1 VNLFGQP
8 EIFEPVQIPLWVDLL
23 AVFAGGLSGS
33 LIAIR
38 NRFDVAG
45 VLVITLVS
53 GLGGG
58 IIRDVLIGAGP
69 PAALRNPDY
78 LYTALAAAGLGFLFR
93 QFVGRVNRYFVLID
107 AASLGLYTFVGMQ
120 KGLNF
125 ELPVVTAAL
134 LGVITAVGGGLLR
147 DVLSGEVPSVLR
159 PGHLSMTASIVGT
172 VAYAILYELG
182 VPGYIDLWIVLAL
195 VMGLR
200 LASEYFGWST
210 PEAEVAHQQI
220 AAVGGSLL
228 SVPQRLRQSSATT
241 GTATV
246 STQTTT
252 TTGGEPTYSPSPDTD
267 PRIDPLEGSDP
278 PQR

>member
-1 VNLFGQP
+1 MNLFG
-8 EIFEPVQIPLWVDLL
+8 ELENFEPVQIPLWIDLL

-45 VLVITLVS
+45 VIVITLVS

-58 IIRDVLIGAGP
+58 MIRDVLIGAGP

-78 LYTALAAAGLGFLFR
+78 LYTALAAAGVGFVFR
-93 QFVGRVNRYFVLID
+93 QFVTRVNPIFLFID

-125 ELPVVTAAL
+125 DLPVVTAAM
-134 LGVITAVGGGLLR
+134 LGVTTAVGGGLLR
-147 DVLSGEVPSVLR
+147 DLLSGEVPGVLR

-172 VAYAILYELG
+172 AVYALLHELG
-182 VPGYIDLWIVLAL
+182 VSSEIALWVVLAI

-200 LASEYFGWST
+200 LASEYFGWTT
-210 PEAEVAHQQI
+210 PEAGTANEQVAAI
-220 AAVGGSLL
+220 GGTLLAAPRRLYPPTLRRPGGS
-228 SVPQRLRQSSATT
+228 P
-241 GTATV
+241 
-246 STQTTT
+246 TTT
-252 TTGGEPTYSPSPDTD
+252 DGDSILSDEPSTTTSGDTAPD
-267 PRIDPLEGSDP
+267 
-278 PQR
+278 

>member
-1 VNLFGQP
+1 MFG
-8 EIFEPVQIPLWVDLL
+8 ESEVFEPVTIPLWIDLL

-45 VLVITLVS
+45 VLVITMVS

-78 LYTALAAAGLGFLFR
+78 LYTALGAAGVGFVFR
-93 QFVGRVNRYFVLID
+93 QFVVRINPVFLVID
-107 AASLGLYTFVGMQ
+107 AVSLGLYTFVGMQ

-125 ELPVVTAAL
+125 DLPIVTAAL
-134 LGVITAVGGGLLR
+134 LGVITAIGGGLLR

-159 PGHLSMTASIVGT
+159 PGHFTMTAAIVGAG
-172 VAYAILYELG
+172 VYGLLHWLG
-182 VPGYIDLWIVLAL
+182 VPGYIDVWIVLVI

-200 LASEYFGWST
+200 LASEYFGWTT
-210 PEAEVAHQQI
+210 PEAGIAQDQI
-220 AAVGGSLL
+220 TAMGGSIIA
-228 SVPQRLRQSSATT
+228 VPRRFYPGGINRAGAETT
-241 GTATV
+241 ARSDT
-246 STQTTT
+246 
-252 TTGGEPTYSPSPDTD
+252 SPSQEERPPD
-267 PRIDPLEGSDP
+267 
-278 PQR
+278 

>member
-1 VNLFGQP
+1 VNPFG
-8 EIFEPVQIPLWVDLL
+8 ELENFEPVQIPLWIDLL

-78 LYTALAAAGLGFLFR
+78 LYTALAAAGAGFVFR
-93 QFVGRVNRYFVLID
+93 QFVARINPVFILID
-107 AASLGLYTFVGMQ
+107 AVSLGLYTFVGMQ

-125 ELPVVTAAL
+125 ELPTVTAAL
-134 LGVITAVGGGLLR
+134 LGVITATGGGLLR
-147 DVLSGEVPSVLR
+147 DMLSGEIPNVLR

-172 VAYAILYELG
+172 AAYAFLYELG
-182 VPGYIDLWIVLAL
+182 VPHYIDLWVVLAI

-200 LASEYFGWST
+200 LASEYFGWTT
-210 PEAEVAHQQI
+210 PDAGTAHEQMTAMGGTLL
-220 AAVGGSLL
+220 AA
-228 SVPQRLRQSSATT
+228 PQRLRRMPLRPPLS
-241 GTATV
+241 
-246 STQTTT
+246 
-252 TTGGEPTYSPSPDTD
+252 EPDDEKVGKEP
-267 PRIDPLEGSDP
+267 
-278 PQR
+278 